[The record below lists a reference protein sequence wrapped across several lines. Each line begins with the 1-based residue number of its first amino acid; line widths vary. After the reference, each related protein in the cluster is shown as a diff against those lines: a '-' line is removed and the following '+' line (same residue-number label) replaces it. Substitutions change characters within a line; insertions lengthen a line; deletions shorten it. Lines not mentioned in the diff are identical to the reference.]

1 MVASRHPSSVSRRIE
16 RLHLELTDEGI
27 WLPPDEALLE
37 LLLAE
42 LDYARHPHAHEG
54 ISPRY
59 GALLAGADALRTRP
73 REHRETIDIGA
84 IPLDVSR
91 RLADGRS
98 SFVARL
104 TDRPD
109 LLVCFERTREYETSA
124 VELVSET
131 GALVVQRLARGWIRL
146 TTPHGVAVWDGIR
159 WTSRPLA
166 RQRAADLA
174 LRLPEADP
182 AVVANLLEL
191 CTHWLAAGRVG
202 AALVWCLD
210 GDPAALGGVG
220 LQASVVIPTLDVNRR
235 SHFAALL
242 NALSQYDRAA
252 LVHPDGRIDRVG
264 VHMRSS
270 DRSRAEL
277 GPYRGTRH
285 TSALRFSWDE
295 PSSVVVVVSSS
306 GTLSVFRRGELL

>member
-1 MVASRHPSSVSRRIE
+1 MTAPPPPGPVERRIE
-16 RLHLELTDEGI
+16 RLHHELVDEGI
-27 WLPPDEALLE
+27 WLPPDEELLA

-54 ISPRY
+54 VSPRY
-59 GALLAGADALRTRP
+59 GALLAGADVLLQP
-73 REHRETIDIGA
+73 DEQLETIDLRG

-104 TDRPD
+104 TGRPD

-124 VELVSET
+124 VELATAT
-131 GALVVQRLARGWIRL
+131 GTLIVQRSARGWIRL

-159 WTSRPLA
+159 WISKPLA
-166 RQRAADLA
+166 RVRAAELA
-174 LRLPEADP
+174 ARVPEADP
-182 AVVANLLEL
+182 AVLTNLLEL

-202 AALVWCLD
+202 AALVWCLE
-210 GDPAALGGVG
+210 GDPTALHGIG
-220 LQASVVIPTLDVNRR
+220 LQASVRIPTLDVNRR

-252 LVHPDGRIDRVG
+252 LVHPDGRIDRVA

-270 DRSRAEL
+270 DRSRSEL

-295 PSSVVVVVSSS
+295 PSTMVFVVSSS
-306 GTLSVFRRGELL
+306 GTLAVFRRGALL